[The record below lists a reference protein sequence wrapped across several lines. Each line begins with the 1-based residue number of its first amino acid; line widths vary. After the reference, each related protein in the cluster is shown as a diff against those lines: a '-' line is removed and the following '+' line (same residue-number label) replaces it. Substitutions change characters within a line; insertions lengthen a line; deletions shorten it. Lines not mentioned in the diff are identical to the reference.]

1 MYVFD
6 YKHAYGFERNRNF
19 NGLLTSGESDMLTRD
34 IARLIKKQ
42 SGGDSPPAIRSL
54 GRGLS
59 LKVTNT
65 GNATYLYRFQL
76 DGKPAAMKI
85 GDYPAL
91 SPDDAAQLAEQCR
104 TWLKSGADPRVMFR
118 FERPAVTAGDQL
130 TVRGMVELWL
140 ERSTRKTKAET
151 LAAMEL
157 HIFPRLGDMPADQ
170 LQTRHWIDTF
180 DGIARG
186 KHTGRPAPSVAR
198 RLLADL
204 KAAQSTA
211 RLMQRCEG
219 RALDD
224 IPAGFVAPRG
234 EAGTRTLTRAELGD
248 VLRWT
253 TNTKAPAY
261 YRNIAR
267 LLVALGARTV
277 ELRLSELPEWDLDAM
292 IWTVPPEHSKT
303 GEEIARPIPAAL
315 LPMIKRLIEQA
326 KRAGSAL
333 LLREERRQDTVAK
346 YLGNVWKKLGHDSAW
361 SAHDLRRTFRT
372 ELGELGIA
380 PWVGELLLGH
390 AVQGVAGVYNRAK
403 MMTEKRQALETW
415 YNELNRLERAG
426 VLSLASGGMK

>member
-1 MYVFD
+1 
-6 YKHAYGFERNRNF
+6 
-19 NGLLTSGESDMLTRD
+19 MLTRD

-42 SGGDSPPAIRSL
+42 TGGDSPPVIRSL
-54 GRGLS
+54 SRGLS

-65 GNATYLYRFQL
+65 GNATYLYRFQFG
-76 DGKPAAMKI
+76 GKPATLKI

-118 FERPAVTAGDQL
+118 FERPALAVGDL
-130 TVRGMVELWL
+130 ITVRGMVELWL
-140 ERSTRKTKAET
+140 ERSTRKNKAET

-157 HIFPRLGDMPADQ
+157 HIFPHLGDMPADQ

-180 DGIARG
+180 DGIAKGR
-186 KHTGRPAPSVAR
+186 HTGRPAPSVAR

-211 RLMQRCEG
+211 RLMQRCES

-224 IPAGFVAPRG
+224 IPAGFVAPKG
-234 EAGTRTLTRAELGD
+234 DACTRTLTRAELGD
-248 VLRWT
+248 LLRWT
-253 TNTKAPAY
+253 TNSKAPAY
-261 YRNIAR
+261 YTDLVR
-267 LLVALGARTV
+267 LLVTFGARTV
-277 ELRLSELPEWDLDAM
+277 ELRLSELPEWDLDAG

-303 GEEIARPIPAAL
+303 GEEIARPIPAAV
-315 LPMIKRLIEQA
+315 LPMVKRLVEQA

-333 LLREERRQDTVAK
+333 LLREVRTQSTVAG
-346 YLGNVWKKLGHDSAW
+346 YLSRIWEKLNHDSAW

-372 ELGELGIA
+372 ELGEMGIA

-426 VLSLASGGMK
+426 VLMLASGGMKHG